1 MWYQIIGWY
10 GVFAI
15 LFAYAGSTLDMVQ
28 SDSLLYL
35 LLNSSGALALIIQSA
50 VIKNWQVIVLN
61 VVWLLVACI
70 GLTQVLLQ

>member
-50 VIKNWQVIVLN
+50 VIKNWQLIVLN